1 MRWYEQVLKKDTVPG
16 TEQALVP
23 PFPPSRG
30 AVRTE
35 EQKPAKA
42 QRPGAVAGARDGAG
56 AGQGQG
62 RSRVKAGTGA
72 GAGAGNAVR

>member
-35 EQKPAKA
+35 EQEPAKA
-42 QRPGAVAGARDGAG
+42 QSPGAMAGASAG
-56 AGQGQG
+56 A
-62 RSRVKAGTGA
+62 GA
-72 GAGAGNAVR
+72 GAGAGNAIR